1 MKRKLPLFILIL
13 ILGMVLVACGGG
25 DTADETDTETT
36 TEVQE
41 EETTT
46 EEEAMPEEEMEEE
59 EAMPEE
65 EMGEGSI
72 AVLLPDSASSA
83 RWEADDR
90 RFFEQAFE
98 AAGVEYSI
106 VNAEGD
112 ASTQQTQAEQAI
124 TNGAKVILLV
134 NLDSGSG
141 AAIIAQAR
149 EAGVAV
155 IDYDRLTIEGPGA
168 DFYVSFDNEAVGRLQ
183 GEGLVKAVEEAGL
196 ENPNVAVL
204 NGSPT
209 DNNATLFANGYN
221 SVITPLFDSGEW
233 TLVDDQSVPDWDNQ
247 QALVIFEQ
255 MLTAAGGEID
265 AAVAANDG
273 LGGAVSA
280 ALKNQGLDQIPVTGQ
295 DATAAGIQRILA
307 GEQSMTVY
315 KAIKAEAEAAA
326 ELAIALLNGE
336 DTSGLV
342 TGAVNNGTNDI
353 PSVLLVPVSV
363 TKDNI
368 EETVIADGFRSW
380 DEICV
385 GDYAQYCE
393 GAVAE
398 GGGEAEEEMAETME
412 GCNEDL
418 TGETIVLYQHAGREG
433 PLAAIL
439 GQAFALATE
448 DAVNAVNSS
457 GGVCGADFEVVFEE
471 TNYAAELEVEK
482 YEKSREADPKP
493 IVLFTYGSAATV
505 ALKDRVIED
514 QIVNFAAG
522 VNGPAIYNPRDG
534 YTIGVVPIYSD
545 QFAGFLQFLSENWDD
560 VKPES
565 AGDDIVVGVVG
576 WANAF
581 GAGATTDE
589 ALAYAESLGVTVLPL
604 EEQAIAPDADV
615 SGQIQNLLVQG
626 ANVIYSQSLSFG
638 PAQVIGTTRALG
650 VWDDVIVGGVNWAFN
665 SDVLSLL
672 GENANLADGYYGV
685 VPFYTWNDTDQPI
698 VQEATAAFEAGGY
711 PANEKTNTYLQ
722 TYATFFAI
730 RDVMVH
736 AVNEYGYENL
746 TGETFLAAMQDLGIV
761 SAAGL
766 FDFDVRG
773 ENRAPRTATIRQWQL
788 QDDGSI
794 IDVPITDF
802 FELPDTR
809 PPAEE

>member
-1 MKRKLPLFILIL
+1 MKRITWLTLLLIL
-13 ILGMVLVACGGG
+13 ALALAACGGG
-25 DTADETDTETT
+25 DTEEAPA
-36 TEVQE
+36 

-46 EEEAMPEEEMEEE
+46 EEEAPAEEEMEEE
-59 EAMPEE
+59 APAEE
-65 EMGEGSI
+65 EMEEAMGEGSI

-90 RFFEQAFE
+90 RFFEQAFD
-98 AAGVEYSI
+98 AAGVEYTI

-112 ASTQQTQAEQAI
+112 ASAQQTQAEQAI
-124 TNGAKVILLV
+124 TNGAKVLLLV

-221 SVITPLFDSGEW
+221 SVITPLFESGEW

-273 LGGAVSA
+273 LGGAVSS

-295 DATAAGIQRILA
+295 DATAAGIQRVLA

-393 GAVAE
+393 GAAEAMPEETMAE
-398 GGGEAEEEMAETME
+398 GSIAVLLPDSASSARWEADDRRFFEQAFEAAGVEYSIVNAEGDASTQQTQAEQAITNGAKVLLLVNLDSGSGAAIIAQAREAGVAVIDYDRLTIEGPGADFYVSFDNEAVGRLQGEGLVKAVEEAGLENPRVAVLNGSPTDNNATLFANGYNSVITPLFDSGEWTLVDDQSVPDWDNQQALVIFEQMLTAAGGEIDAAVAANDGLGGAVSSALKNQGLDQIPVTGQDATAAGIQRILAGEQSMTVYKAIKAEAEAAAE
-412 GCNEDL
+412 LAIALLKGED
-418 TGETIVLYQHAGREG
+418 TS
-433 PLAAIL
+433 
-439 GQAFALATE
+439 ALATG
-448 DAVNAVNSS
+448 AVNNGTNDIPSVLLVPVS
-457 GGVCGADFEVVFEE
+457 VTADNIEE
-471 TNYAAELEVEK
+471 T
-482 YEKSREADPKP
+482 
-493 IVLFTYGSAATV
+493 
-505 ALKDRVIED
+505 VI
-514 QIVNFAAG
+514 
-522 VNGPAIYNPRDG
+522 
-534 YTIGVVPIYSD
+534 
-545 QFAGFLQFLSENWDD
+545 
-560 VKPES
+560 
-565 AGDDIVVGVVG
+565 
-576 WANAF
+576 
-581 GAGATTDE
+581 
-589 ALAYAESLGVTVLPL
+589 
-604 EEQAIAPDADV
+604 
-615 SGQIQNLLVQG
+615 
-626 ANVIYSQSLSFG
+626 
-638 PAQVIGTTRALG
+638 
-650 VWDDVIVGGVNWAFN
+650 
-665 SDVLSLL
+665 
-672 GENANLADGYYGV
+672 ADG
-685 VPFYTWNDTDQPI
+685 FRTWDEICVGD
-698 VQEATAAFEAGGY
+698 
-711 PANEKTNTYLQ
+711 
-722 TYATFFAI
+722 
-730 RDVMVH
+730 
-736 AVNEYGYENL
+736 YE
-746 TGETFLAAMQDLGIV
+746 QYC
-761 SAAGL
+761 
-766 FDFDVRG
+766 
-773 ENRAPRTATIRQWQL
+773 P
-788 QDDGSI
+788 
-794 IDVPITDF
+794 
-802 FELPDTR
+802 
-809 PPAEE
+809 